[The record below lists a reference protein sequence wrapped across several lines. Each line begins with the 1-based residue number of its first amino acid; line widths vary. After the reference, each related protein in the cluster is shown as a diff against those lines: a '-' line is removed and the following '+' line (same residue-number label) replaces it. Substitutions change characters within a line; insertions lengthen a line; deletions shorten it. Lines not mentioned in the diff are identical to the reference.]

1 MGIKQ
6 KSFKKY
12 FYVGLPTVEKQLV
25 NNCFEGIL
33 KQLLQLGEKTK
44 DVQKSLL
51 PKILEWGLPP
61 ISFLYTINL
70 II

>member
-12 FYVGLPTVEKQLV
+12 FYVRLPTVEKQLV

-33 KQLLQLGEKTK
+33 KQLQVLQLGEKTK

-51 PKILEWGLPP
+51 PKIFE
-61 ISFLYTINL
+61 
-70 II
+70 

>member
-12 FYVGLPTVEKQLV
+12 FYVRLPTVEKQLV

-51 PKILEWGLPP
+51 PKIFE
-61 ISFLYTINL
+61 
-70 II
+70 